1 VTQLALKQ
9 QRLSKTSASGRAGGV
24 DKQYH
29 EWDILQINIPYS
41 VFYSEPEK
49 CKLLII
55 KWMIE
60 GKPVETLRKR
70 PKAPAPAEPP

>member
-55 KWMIE
+55 K
-60 GKPVETLRKR
+60 
-70 PKAPAPAEPP
+70 